1 MCLCFNYDDFQSITA
16 RTSRFCEFPGVRR
29 AESSV
34 GRDGDSTGFSMD
46 STWAANMGKFTNQH
60 GGCGILHVIGD
71 LELFFYFSIYWEY
84 HHPNWRIFFRGVVLP
99 PTSHVWCLLVYSWC
113 ATIDRVGMRFFLSFR
128 LLMSSFQKLGE
139 RKQSSKWEVQGFSI
153 WCTLNIPSGKLT

>member
-60 GGCGILHVIGD
+60 GGCGILHLIGG
-71 LELFFYFSIYWEY
+71 LELFSIYWEC

-113 ATIDRVGMRFFLSFR
+113 ATIDRVGMRFFCRSDCWCLHFR
-128 LLMSSFQKLGE
+128 SWVNENNPQNEKFKVS
-139 RKQSSKWEVQGFSI
+139 RSDAH
-153 WCTLNIPSGKLT
+153 

>member
-71 LELFFYFSIYWEY
+71 LELFFIFPYIGNIIIPTDEYFSEGLFY
-84 HHPNWRIFFRGVVLP
+84 HQPVMFDACWCIVDVLRLIELVCGFFVVQIVDVFISEAGW
-99 PTSHVWCLLVYSWC
+99 TK
-113 ATIDRVGMRFFLSFR
+113 TILKMRSSRFLD
-128 LLMSSFQKLGE
+128 LMHIKH
-139 RKQSSKWEVQGFSI
+139 
-153 WCTLNIPSGKLT
+153 TLW